1 MKNISKS
8 QIELLRLGEE
18 ASLKR
23 HKSLWLRGFTLIELL
38 VVIAIIAILASMLLP
53 ALKRAKDTA
62 KSIVCASNLS
72 QQGKACLYYSGDN
85 NDYFAYGGWLPPN
98 NDSYW
103 HNQLNEYIGNSKL
116 FYCPAVTSGLVGT
129 GWFKD
134 GIHTSGQYGYNMSLN
149 NYNADAFMLG
159 LIVEAIANKNMQL
172 KTPSTTPFIND
183 TEPFDSM
190 CLMAFNWSSIPDGDY
205 GFEPRHAGKSNIVWA
220 DGHVDSMTSLEL
232 LGLEASV
239 RNAST
244 NPGYWHGFSLC
255 NGSMK

>member
-1 MKNISKS
+1 MKKHLTYPAPRYHLRF
-8 QIELLRLGEE
+8 QIAPGND
-18 ASLKR
+18 
-23 HKSLWLRGFTLIELL
+23 
-38 VVIAIIAILASMLLP
+38 IAAQ
-53 ALKRAKDTA
+53 AKDLVA
-62 KSIVCASNLS
+62 FCQKHGVEEVLLFFAAEDWNNGLLS
-72 QQGKACLYYSGDN
+72 
-85 NDYFAYGGWLPPN
+85 
-98 NDSYW
+98 
-103 HNQLNEYIGNSKL
+103 
-116 FYCPAVTSGLVGT
+116 
-129 GWFKD
+129 
-134 GIHTSGQYGYNMSLN
+134 
-149 NYNADAFMLG
+149 ADAFMLG